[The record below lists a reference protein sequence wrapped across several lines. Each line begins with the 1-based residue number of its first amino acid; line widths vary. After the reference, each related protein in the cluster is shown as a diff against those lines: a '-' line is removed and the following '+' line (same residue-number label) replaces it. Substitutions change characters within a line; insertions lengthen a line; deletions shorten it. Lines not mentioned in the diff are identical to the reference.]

1 MLNEDS
7 QKVCVYLFPVRMS
20 CCIALLPAA
29 LLSDFVDVQQLEV
42 DYEAKIETLI
52 TAMNTLEV
60 CINVSRTPLL

>member
-1 MLNEDS
+1 
-7 QKVCVYLFPVRMS
+7 MS